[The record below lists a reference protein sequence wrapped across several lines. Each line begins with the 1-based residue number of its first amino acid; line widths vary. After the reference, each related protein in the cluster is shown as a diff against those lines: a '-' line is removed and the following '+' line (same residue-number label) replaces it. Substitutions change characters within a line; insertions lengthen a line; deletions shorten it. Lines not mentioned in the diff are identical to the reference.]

1 MPKGVEEFINLL
13 QELTETEE
21 SFSRKIDQAY
31 DSLQATSNLIE
42 RLETELTIKLQHL
55 SKLKEDY
62 ERYAELAQ
70 VEEEKARALLKQL
83 ELNLNKGKGSE
94 RWMAFLINIVAG
106 LIVFVIGV
114 AVGPWVQ
121 SLLGL

>member
-62 ERYAELAQ
+62 ER
-70 VEEEKARALLKQL
+70 
-83 ELNLNKGKGSE
+83 
-94 RWMAFLINIVAG
+94 
-106 LIVFVIGV
+106 
-114 AVGPWVQ
+114 
-121 SLLGL
+121 